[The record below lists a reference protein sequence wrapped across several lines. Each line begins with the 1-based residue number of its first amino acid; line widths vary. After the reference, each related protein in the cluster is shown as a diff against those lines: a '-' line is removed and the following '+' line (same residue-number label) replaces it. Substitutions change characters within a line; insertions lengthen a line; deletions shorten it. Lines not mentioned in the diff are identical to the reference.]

1 MSNPWIKFL
10 KQHGG
15 KGLTTSQLQKLY
27 KKVKSKSITKSKSKT
42 KSRTPKTSKKVC
54 RKRLS
59 KKISVNMKE
68 YKSGRWKNRK
78 QALAVSY
85 SQIRKK
91 YPECV
96 RLL

>member
-1 MSNPWIKFL
+1 MSNPWVTFL
-10 KQHGG
+10 KKHGG
-15 KGLTTSQLQKLY
+15 NGLTTSQLQKLY
-27 KKVKSKSITKSKSKT
+27 KKSKSITTTKSKS
-42 KSRTPKTSKKVC
+42 SKKLC

-96 RLL
+96 QLL

>member
-27 KKVKSKSITKSKSKT
+27 KKVKSKSITKCKSKSKT
-42 KSRTPKTSKKVC
+42 KSKSSKKVC

-68 YKSGRWKNRK
+68 YKSGRWSSRK

-91 YPECV
+91 YPECA

>member
-27 KKVKSKSITKSKSKT
+27 KKVKSKSITKCKSKSKT
-42 KSRTPKTSKKVC
+42 KSSKKVC

>member
-1 MSNPWIKFL
+1 MSTPWIKFL

-27 KKVKSKSITKSKSKT
+27 KKVKSKSITKCKSKSKT
-42 KSRTPKTSKKVC
+42 KSSKKVC